1 MNFFKYKKRILYF
14 ISGLI
19 LSTVIA
25 FITCNITFLQNIIN
39 NYHNETLKDFETYN
53 WKASENEL
61 ISLEDPQIILPE
73 LDIYVNNLLLQFTLI
88 DAPNDN
94 MILYYQERG
103 DTDFSVEK
111 SVILPL
117 KMEDRSQNIAVNKY
131 VHALRLD
138 LTEERGVALQL
149 DHIEINPRNIEFS
162 FTSFMIG
169 LLTFVF
175 WIILFTFRNFIR
187 EIWDSRDILKT
198 LIINDLKSRYAG
210 SFLGMVWAFVQ
221 PVLTIIVFWYV
232 FELGFKNPPVDN
244 IQYILWFIPAYIPW
258 MFFSDVAVNAV
269 ACISEYSYLVKKMK
283 FKVSVLPIIKV
294 CSSFLIHF
302 CFIIFMVIVFLCYH
316 RKPALIQLQVIYYCF
331 ALCVFLIGLSWLI
344 SAIAVFVKDFAQI
357 INVVLQLGF
366 FMIPIFWN
374 PNAMSAVVLKVLKLN
389 PLYYIVQG
397 YRESMIDGISFLT
410 HPELTIYFWFITL
423 IIFVTGAKLFDK
435 VHVHFADLL

>member
-1 MNFFKYKKRILYF
+1 M
-14 ISGLI
+14 
-19 LSTVIA
+19 
-25 FITCNITFLQNIIN
+25 
-39 NYHNETLKDFETYN
+39 
-53 WKASENEL
+53 

>member
-53 WKASENEL
+53 WKASESEL